1 MAVKSSLD
9 ISRRGF
15 LKAAGATGI
24 VAAGA
29 AGMASAGSWLK
40 ANPALAADEGQ
51 EDRIACT
58 YHQAHCGSM
67 CSLKCTVR
75 DGRIVLIQP
84 NDMAS
89 GRRYQTCC
97 LKGLSE
103 IQHVYGQGR
112 VQAPLRRTGERGEDV
127 FEQITWD
134 EALDEI
140 AAKLKEVQAQSGD
153 SSVMV
158 TNGAEADV
166 GFLAPMLG
174 ACGQGYNAGIDT
186 GTGNGLDPALGMGWG
201 YAMTNPETRDWCK
214 SKLIIQ
220 SGTNFCESSLTTARI
235 LFEAKEA
242 GARVVTID
250 PHFSTTAAKS
260 DQWIPIEPGTDP
272 ALFLGMVSHIL
283 DKKLYD
289 AEFIKQ
295 HTCLPFLVDV
305 ETKKLIKAKEPSVD
319 ESGTPLT
326 GQKDLFYALSNGR
339 AVVYAGAK
347 DIELS
352 GTATVNGK
360 RACTVF
366 DLLLKTQEPYTTAW
380 AAEVTGIPQETI
392 ESLAEEYAEG
402 PSSLGVGWGGWDKI
416 SNADIGGHAVAVLV
430 ALTGNIGK
438 DGCGAG
444 VYVGGSYT
452 GYAAGL
458 GGWALPETMVAG
470 SSDVAIYDMPT
481 KENNVRAWIS
491 VGDAYIQRIANCTAA
506 EDWIRGL
513 DLVVQADPYF
523 TESCK
528 WADYVLP
535 LTTRFEYD
543 EEFGNIKNGY
553 SHIVMQQKV
562 IDPLFEAKTDLWFTR
577 ELAKR
582 LGRDEGLPKTARE
595 RVDAILETSAD
606 SWIAKSGLTVEK
618 LAEHQCIWPAVED
631 LEPVRREVVDY
642 AFATLSGNIDLYYEE
657 LLPYNQALPT
667 WEQPQ
672 EAYKDNPAREQH
684 PFQLGGMRTRF
695 RIHNQFNDAEWLQ
708 QFYVP
713 TVDINPADAA
723 VKGLKN
729 GDVVEVSNER
739 GSFKVPVHLNES
751 IRPGCARIYEGATS
765 DYTVSGNLQS
775 VTNDTRLERGYSMM
789 MGPVIPFSDTLVSI
803 EKA

>member
-1 MAVKSSLD
+1 MATSSE
-9 ISRRGF
+9 
-15 LKAAGATGI
+15 
-24 VAAGA
+24 
-29 AGMASAGSWLK
+29 WLK
-40 ANPALAADEGQ
+40 ASTALAEP
-51 EDRIACT
+51 EERIACT

-89 GRRYQTCC
+89 ERRYQTCC

-112 VQAPLRRTGERGEDV
+112 VQTPMRRTGERGEGA
-127 FEQITWD
+127 FEQISWD
-134 EALDEI
+134 QALDEI
-140 AAKLKEVQAQSGD
+140 AAKLKEVQSAHGD
-153 SSVMV
+153 SAVMV

-166 GFLAPMLG
+166 EFLAPMLG

-201 YAMTNPETRDWCK
+201 YAMTNPETRDWTK
-214 SKLIIQ
+214 SKLVIQ

-242 GARVVTID
+242 GARIVVID
-250 PHFSTTAAKS
+250 PHFSTTAGKA
-260 DQWIPIEPGTDP
+260 DQWIPIEPGTDA
-272 ALFLGMVSHIL
+272 ALFLGMISHIL
-283 DKKLYD
+283 DNKLYD
-289 AEFIKQ
+289 EDFIKQ
-295 HTCLPFLVDV
+295 HTCLPFLADAK
-305 ETKKLIKAKEPSVD
+305 TKKLIKAKAPATD
-319 ESGTPLT
+319 EAGTALN
-326 GQKDLFYALSNGR
+326 GQKDLFYVLSGGSP
-339 AVVYAGAK
+339 VVYANAKGIQLSGSASVKGAK
-347 DIELS
+347 
-352 GTATVNGK
+352 A
-360 RACTVF
+360 RTVF
-366 DLLLKTQEPYTTAW
+366 DMLVERQKPYTTAW
-380 AAEVTGIPQETI
+380 AAEVTGIDEQVI
-392 ESLAEEYAEG
+392 KDLAEEYAAG
-402 PSSLGVGWGGWDKI
+402 PSSLGVGWGGWDKM
-416 SNADIGGHAVAVLV
+416 SNADVGGHAAAVLV

-438 DGCGAG
+438 PGTGVG

-458 GGWALPETMVAG
+458 GAWALPEGMAAG
-470 SSDVAIYDMPT
+470 SSDVAIYDMPY

-506 EDWIRGL
+506 EDWMRGL
-513 DLVVQADPYF
+513 DLVVSADPYF

-528 WADYVLP
+528 WADYILP

-543 EEFGNIKNGY
+543 EDFGNIKNGY

-582 LGRDEGLPKTARE
+582 LGRDKGLPATARE
-595 RVDAILETSAD
+595 RADAILSTSAD
-606 SWIAKSGLTVEK
+606 PWVVKSSLSVEK

-631 LEPVRREVVDY
+631 LEPVRRVVEDL
-642 AFATLSGNIDLYYEE
+642 AFSTLSGNIDLYYEE
-657 LLPYNQALPT
+657 MIPFGQELPA
-667 WEQPQ
+667 WEQPN
-672 EAYKDNPAREQH
+672 EAYRDNPARAEL

-695 RIHNQFNDAEWLQ
+695 RVHNQFNDAEWLQ

-713 TVDINPADAA
+713 TVDMNPADAA
-723 VKGLKN
+723 PLGIAS
-729 GDVVEVSNER
+729 GDTVVVRNER

-751 IRPGCARIYEGATS
+751 IRPGSARIYEGATS
-765 DYTVSGNLQS
+765 DYTTEGNLQS
-775 VTNDTRLERGYSMM
+775 VTNDTRLERGYLQM